1 MSIKDNLNLNKLAFI
16 QFLNLSHLIDEYV
29 FDFPRWSTEHFGT
42 MSKSYYLFSHA
53 IIVFIIGLI
62 IWGIK
67 KGSKVAIFLALS
79 AQTVFFTNGI
89 FHIITSLLWS
99 QHSPG
104 LISQIII
111 LPASIIA
118 YKMIHDSRVLSQKQ
132 IIYSLILGTV
142 VSVLI
147 ILSLYLNITW

>member
-1 MSIKDNLNLNKLAFI
+1 MPIKDNLNLNKLIFI
-16 QFLNLSHLIDEYV
+16 QFLNLIHLIDEYV
-29 FDFPRWSTEHFGT
+29 FDFPRWSSEHFGT
-42 MSKSYYLFSHA
+42 MTKSYYLFSHA

-67 KGSKVAIFLALS
+67 KGSKVAIFLALG

-89 FHIITSLLWS
+89 FHIVTSLLWS

-111 LPASIIA
+111 IPASIIA
-118 YKMIHDSRVLSQKQ
+118 YKMIRDSKVLSGKQ
-132 IIYSLILGTV
+132 TVYSLILGIF
-142 VSVLI
+142 VSLLI
-147 ILSLYLNITW
+147 ILSLYLNTTW